1 MLMVEGMKVQAQQL
15 PAGQAAIATIL
26 NPSNAIIS
34 TPLPKPET
42 ETGVLRCVELPS
54 PTCTRKQ
61 NTSSA
66 TIKHIVSNK
75 HIHLPPASRNSP
87 PQKTKQKASLGHCCS
102 VPSMTSRHRWTA
114 HRNDTA
120 NHSVTI
126 TPSSPPH
133 NSTSRITHPRTT
145 T

>member
-42 ETGVLRCVELPS
+42 ETGVSRCVELPS

-66 TIKHIVSNK
+66 TKTS
-75 HIHLPPASRNSP
+75 LPPSHHTTAPLKYKTTSITWPWSFRPQHNTAP
-87 PQKTKQKASLGHCCS
+87 PLDSAQE
-102 VPSMTSRHRWTA
+102 
-114 HRNDTA
+114 
-120 NHSVTI
+120 
-126 TPSSPPH
+126 
-133 NSTSRITHPRTT
+133 
-145 T
+145 